1 MLTNTYTPVSLDKF
15 DTFNGTTSAIL
26 DFARALV
33 IDKEFLSR
41 ADFSK
46 LTESFGWGKEVVKS
60 YINIGVAFIDVEISK
75 LVNIEPRTLFKIT
88 SNKRFASVVE
98 GIKKA
103 VGNITQQFVEHLIKS
118 NKKAPI
124 PSQDKPTIWR
134 GEGATRTCVIPPIKE
149 DDQYT
154 GTSIQRAMDSE
165 EITAQKIVREGA
177 ALREAFKL
185 GAVQVVGELLP
196 EHLKAIL
203 GIEYEA
209 PTPNNDGSSEINI
222 AETVTVAADY
232 SPHNE
237 EKEEIVIEEFETEL
251 AAQVVVEDLVN
262 KNENGCP
269 SDSGLHSKSVANV
282 ALRTIDVASCTP
294 RLTLQV
300 EEITALLRDCTTWE
314 EITTIT
320 GALDEQTRIASW
332 ELLDR
337 EEQAHVLGLKKT
349 YIREESVPNNTIEET
364 PLIKA
369 GDKVI
374 WLNCWPHLSSWNP
387 FIVENIE
394 DDFAKLNNLVTPV
407 PVEELS
413 LV

>member
-1 MLTNTYTPVSLDKF
+1 MLTNTYTPVSSDKF
-15 DTFNGTTSAIL
+15 NTLNGTTSAIL
-26 DFARALV
+26 EFARALV

-46 LTESFGWGKEVVKS
+46 LTQSFGWGKEVVKS
-60 YINIGVAFIDVEISK
+60 YINIGTAFGGIEISK

-88 SNKRFASVVE
+88 SNNRWKGVVE

-103 VGNITQQFVEHLIKS
+103 VGNITQQFVEKLIQS
-118 NKKAPI
+118 NKKVPV

-134 GEGATRTCVIPPIKE
+134 GEGATRKCVIPPIKE

-165 EITAQKIVREGA
+165 GITAQKIVREAA

-185 GAVQVVGELLP
+185 GAIEVVGELLP

-209 PTPNNDGSSEINI
+209 PFSNNDGSSETNI
-222 AETVTVAADY
+222 AKIVTIAANY
-232 SPHNE
+232 STDNE
-237 EKEEIVIEEFETEL
+237 ETEL
-251 AAQVVVEDLVN
+251 AAQVVVDDLEN
-262 KNENGCP
+262 KSEKGCP
-269 SDSGLHSKSVANV
+269 SNGGLHSKSVGNIPLRAN
-282 ALRTIDVASCTP
+282 DVVSCTP
-294 RLTLQV
+294 TSLQEV
-300 EEITALLRDCTTWE
+300 EKIAALLGDCKTWE

-320 GALDEQTRIASW
+320 GALDKPTRIASW
-332 ELLDR
+332 ELLNK
-337 EEQAHVLGLKKT
+337 EEQARILGLKKT
-349 YIREESVPNNTIEET
+349 YTQQENIPNNTIEET
-364 PLIKA
+364 AVIKV

-394 DDFAKLNNLVTPV
+394 DDFAKLNNLLTPV

-413 LV
+413 LVS

>member
-1 MLTNTYTPVSLDKF
+1 MLTNTYTSVSLDKF
-15 DTFNGTTSAIL
+15 NTLNGTTSAIL
-26 DFARALV
+26 GFARALV

-46 LTESFGWGKEVVKS
+46 LTESFGWGKEVIKS
-60 YINIGVAFIDVEISK
+60 YINIGTAFAGIEISK

-88 SNKRFASVVE
+88 SSNRWKGVVE

-103 VGNITQQFVEHLIKS
+103 VGNITQQFVEKLIKS
-118 NKKAPI
+118 NKRVPVQK
-124 PSQDKPTIWR
+124 QETPTVWR
-134 GEGATRTCVIPPIKE
+134 GEGATRKCIIPPIYE

-165 EITAQKIVREGA
+165 GITAQKIVREGA

-209 PTPNNDGSSEINI
+209 PTSNNDGSSEINI
-222 AETVTVAADY
+222 AETVTVAANY
-232 SPHNE
+232 STHNE
-237 EKEEIVIEEFETEL
+237 ETEQK
-251 AAQVVVEDLVN
+251 AQVVVEDLEN
-262 KNENGCP
+262 KSENGCP
-269 SDSGLHSKSVANV
+269 SNGELHSKSVGNIPLRAN
-282 ALRTIDVASCTP
+282 DVVSCTP
-294 RLTLQV
+294 TSLLKV
-300 EEITALLRDCTTWE
+300 EEITALLRDCKTWE
-314 EITTIT
+314 EITAIT
-320 GALDEQTRIASW
+320 GAFDEPTRIASW
-332 ELLDR
+332 ELLSTYEKAR
-337 EEQAHVLGLKKT
+337 ILGLKKT
-349 YIREESVPNNTIEET
+349 YTQEESIPNNTIEET
-364 PLIKA
+364 PIIKA

-374 WLNCWPHLSSWNP
+374 WVNCWPHLSSWNP

-413 LV
+413 LVL